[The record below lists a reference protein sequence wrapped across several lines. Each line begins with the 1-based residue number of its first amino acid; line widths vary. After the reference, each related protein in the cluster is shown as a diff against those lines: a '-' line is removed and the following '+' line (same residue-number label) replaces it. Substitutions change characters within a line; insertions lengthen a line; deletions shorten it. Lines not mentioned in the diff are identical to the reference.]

1 MKNIHLKELNLF
13 GLDIVDENY
22 LSSSSNDKLVNENN
36 NAK

>member
-22 LSSSSNDKLVNENN
+22 LSSSNDKLVNENN